1 VKIQISILTEPGA
14 PKDIKPEYKQP
25 STEERVK
32 EAIERCES
40 GYDSDVDWEFIRR
53 VNNTLM
59 KIKNRT
65 PKQTALLKLMKPV
78 IAKYGQHDHN
88 GVELDPE
95 I

>member
-1 VKIQISILTEPGA
+1 MKIQIHILTDQGA
-14 PKDIKPEYKQP
+14 PKEVKPAYKKP
-25 STEERVK
+25 STEERIR
-32 EAIERCES
+32 EAIESCES
-40 GYDSDVDWEFIRR
+40 GYDSEVDWEFLRR
-53 VNNTLM
+53 VNNHLM

-65 PKQTALLKLMKPV
+65 AKQTALLKLMKPV